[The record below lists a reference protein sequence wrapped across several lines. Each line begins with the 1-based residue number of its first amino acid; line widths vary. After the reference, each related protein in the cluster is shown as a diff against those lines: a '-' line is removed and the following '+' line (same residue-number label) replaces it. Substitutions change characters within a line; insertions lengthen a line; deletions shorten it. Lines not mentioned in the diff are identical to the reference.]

1 MIQNFM
7 YYLSVL
13 IICLINMFSVMN
25 PKLNN
30 TFTSI
35 LLFVSLIIFIYGNY
49 NLLYYHSKDEK
60 YIYVK
65 PKYKPIVISWDNPL
79 AQKII

>member
-1 MIQNFM
+1 MIQNFV

-13 IICLINMFSVMN
+13 IICLINIFFTIF
-25 PKLNN
+25 PKFNSKLIS
-30 TFTSI
+30 F
-35 LLFVSLIIFIYGNY
+35 LLIISLLVFIYGNFKLFV
-49 NLLYYHSKDEK
+49 NEKEEK

>member
-1 MIQNFM
+1 M
-7 YYLSVL
+7 YYLAVL
-13 IICLINMFSVMN
+13 IICLINIIN
-25 PKLNN
+25 PKLDNK
-30 TFTSI
+30 FISI
-35 LLFVSLIIFIYGNY
+35 LMIISIIIFIYGNY
-49 NLLYYHSKDEK
+49 KLFYYDTKDEK

>member
-1 MIQNFM
+1 M

-13 IICLINMFSVMN
+13 IICLINLFSVMN

-30 TFTSI
+30 RFTSI
-35 LLFVSLIIFIYGNY
+35 LLFMSLIIFIYGNY
-49 NLLYYHSKDEK
+49 NLLYNSKDEK

>member
-1 MIQNFM
+1 MIQNFI
-7 YYLSVL
+7 YYVSALILCIMNIILIFNPAFNSKLLSLLL
-13 IICLINMFSVMN
+13 IFST
-25 PKLNN
+25 L
-30 TFTSI
+30 
-35 LLFVSLIIFIYGNY
+35 IFIYGNY
-49 NLLYYHSKDEK
+49 LLISNKKDEK

>member
-1 MIQNFM
+1 MIQNFI
-7 YYLSVL
+7 YYVSAL
-13 IICLINMFSVMN
+13 ILCIMN
-25 PKLNN
+25 
-30 TFTSI
+30 
-35 LLFVSLIIFIYGNY
+35 IIFIFNPAFNNKLLSLLLIFSTLIFSYGNY
-49 NLLYYHSKDEK
+49 LLISNKKDEK